1 MAAFISRLIRASES
15 AWAPGALFLLAL
27 ALRAIVA
34 AATGDFTP
42 GVEIWEYGQQ
52 ATCAAQ
58 HARDLCLW
66 DGARQPYVSAL
77 MPPLTSYLW
86 LALFTAFGVSV
97 TAHVIYVGLNVIVG
111 AFCAPL
117 LYRLAREIGLERAPA
132 CLAGLIIAGYP
143 TFVFVSAGY
152 HATNFTVALMLAFTI
167 LLIRA
172 ARGLNWKTALLAGV
186 VGGLAAM
193 TRNELLVIA
202 AAATLLLFW
211 LGRKQV
217 ALALRAAAALT
228 IGVGLVTAPWIA
240 RNYVAFH
247 SFIPIGAQAGY
258 NVWIGFGPYARGSG
272 NQLDNDPQARAAA
285 AMVRESVAPGDP
297 PENRFEPRLQRAFID
312 DAQPALRDGGVGRI
326 AGLTA
331 QRLVLLWVFDWTDP
345 LTHSP
350 GYWAPWLIVHA
361 LALWGV
367 IMLWR
372 KRASIDANSAAFI
385 TLFLVLFTLAYS
397 ASSIFVRYRMHM
409 EPFIFLFAAIG
420 AWSVL
425 ARWKRD

>member
-1 MAAFISRLIRASES
+1 MTALLSRLIRASES
-15 AWAPGALFLLAL
+15 PWAPGVLFLLAL
-27 ALRAIVA
+27 ALRAVVA
-34 AATGDFTP
+34 AATSDFTP

-66 DGARQPYVSAL
+66 DGARQPYISAL

-86 LALFTAFGVSV
+86 LGLFAAFGMGAAPHVVYVS
-97 TAHVIYVGLNVIVG
+97 LNVLMG
-111 AFCAPL
+111 AACTPL
-117 LYRLAREIGLERAPA
+117 LYKLAREIGLERGPA
-132 CLAGLIIAGYP
+132 CLAGLIITGYP

-152 HATNFTVALMLAFTI
+152 HATNFTVALMLSFLI
-167 LLIRA
+167 LLVRVARDFDWKA
-172 ARGLNWKTALLAGV
+172 ALAAGL
-186 VGGLAAM
+186 VGGLAAL

-202 AAATLLLFW
+202 AAATLLVLW
-211 LGRKQV
+211 LGRKHLAI
-217 ALALRAAAALT
+217 ALQAAAALT
-228 IGVGLVTAPWIA
+228 LGVGLVTAPWIA
-240 RNYVAFH
+240 RNYIAFH

-272 NQLDNDPQARAAA
+272 NQLDNDPEARAAA
-285 AMVRESVAPGDP
+285 AVVREGVAPGDP
-297 PENRFEPRLQRAFID
+297 PESRFEPRLQRAFLD
-312 DAQPALRDGGVGRI
+312 DAQPALREGGLGRI

-331 QRLVLLWVFDWTDP
+331 QRLTLLWIFDWTDP
-345 LTHSP
+345 ITRSP
-350 GYWAPWLIVHA
+350 GYWLPWLVAHA

-367 IMLWR
+367 IMVWR
-372 KRASIDANSAAFI
+372 KRASIEPNAGAFI
-385 TLFLVLFTLAYS
+385 TLFLVVFTLAYS
-397 ASSIFVRYRMHM
+397 VSSIFVRYRMHM